1 MSASNFGKK
10 KEPFKHFPQ
19 VVKRAGID
27 QLQDDLVKLIQEKY
41 MLTSHEEAIHILQ
54 TYSDMIQNV
63 VKKQAKPVQVSP
75 VAVMTSSSVVNDTPA
90 VLPSSA
96 FPREFESAQSPKET
110 EEDTTPVLYGCHNVV
125 TNLRTVMSGS
135 VMQLYGLH
143 LDINKK
149 DTEQGLYLIDFSG
162 NTIKI
167 NTLVRVKSTNIIFMI
182 PSGLTANIYRLE
194 IRRRTFATDSLH
206 TSLLPGFIRVIV

>member
-10 KEPFKHFPQ
+10 KEPFKHFPR
-19 VVKRAGID
+19 VVKRAGND

-54 TYSDMIQNV
+54 TYSDMIQNI
-63 VKKQAKPVQVSP
+63 VKKQTRPVPVSP
-75 VAVMTSSSVVNDTPA
+75 VALMTSSSVVNTIPVA
-90 VLPSSA
+90 LPEST
-96 FPREFESAQSPKET
+96 FPRELESTPSPKET
-110 EEDTTPVLYGCHNVV
+110 AEDTTPVLYGCHNVV

-143 LDINKK
+143 LDINKQ
-149 DTEQGLYLIDFSG
+149 DTEQGLYLMDFSG

-167 NTLVRVKSTNIIFMI
+167 NTLVRIKSTNIIFMI
-182 PSGLTANIYRLE
+182 PSGLHANIYRLE
-194 IRRRTFATDSLH
+194 IRKRTFVTERLH